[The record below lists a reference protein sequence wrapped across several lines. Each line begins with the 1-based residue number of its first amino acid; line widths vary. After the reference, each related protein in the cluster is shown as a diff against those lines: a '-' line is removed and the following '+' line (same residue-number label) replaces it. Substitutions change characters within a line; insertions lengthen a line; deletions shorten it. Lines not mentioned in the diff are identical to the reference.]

1 MKNVINDR
9 VSARKDEGF
18 VVFLIGMR
26 INNFWKIHKW
36 FPIFISF
43 PKMVSELIKNQS
55 LGYLGGETWF
65 GRNIISIQY
74 WESFKKLEHFAR
86 AKDLTHLPEW
96 QKFLKKVGTNGDVG
110 IWHETYIIK
119 KGQYENIYANMPPFL
134 LGKVGKLEKIVSANN
149 SAKKRIIK
157 K

>member
-1 MKNVINDR
+1 MKNIINDR

-74 WESFKKLEHFAR
+74 WESF
-86 AKDLTHLPEW
+86 D
-96 QKFLKKVGTNGDVG
+96 KVRT
-110 IWHETYIIK
+110 
-119 KGQYENIYANMPPFL
+119 FC
-134 LGKVGKLEKIVSANN
+134 SC
-149 SAKKRIIK
+149 
-157 K
+157 